1 MKRLVVLTVLSVML
15 TCISSNF
22 NVVMAQ
28 DGVTDSLSI
37 DDMAPVL
44 YQEEEVDEPAKTR
57 TGVYVSIAA
66 GVAVAVVV
74 GMRVVKK
81 KK

>member
-44 YQEEEVDEPAKTR
+44 YQEEEVDEPAKTS
-57 TGVYVSIAA
+57 TGVYVAIAA

-74 GMRVVKK
+74 GMRLAKK

>member
-57 TGVYVSIAA
+57 TGVYVAIAA